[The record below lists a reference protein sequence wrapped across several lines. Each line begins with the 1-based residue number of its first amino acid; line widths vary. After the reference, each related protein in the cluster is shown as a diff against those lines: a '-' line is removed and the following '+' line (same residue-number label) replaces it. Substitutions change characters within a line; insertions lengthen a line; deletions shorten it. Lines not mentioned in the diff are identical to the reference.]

1 MAQPSVTRS
10 FRRLIGRGRWGAA
23 KRCDSISCAHHHQHH
38 HQHHNNKKQ
47 ALSQQEL
54 ARTNAGVRQRSPL
67 RNTRRTWHSDKPAD
81 DSSINTVRKKEQGH
95 DKGCCFLPLHFL
107 CQLPPATFI
116 AALPTLATDRRRAD
130 EEKLQAG
137 GVSTRGK
144 RDEEGNRGWMRVVKE
159 NQFTR

>member
-23 KRCDSISCAHHHQHH
+23 RGVQKAGEDSKRCDSISCAHHHQ

-54 ARTNAGVRQRSPL
+54 ARTKAGVRQRSPL

-107 CQLPPATFI
+107 STSTCYIHSSSADIGHRQEES
-116 AALPTLATDRRRAD
+116 RRGETTSR
-130 EEKLQAG
+130 G
-137 GVSTRGK
+137 GQHTR
-144 RDEEGNRGWMRVVKE
+144 EEG
-159 NQFTR
+159 